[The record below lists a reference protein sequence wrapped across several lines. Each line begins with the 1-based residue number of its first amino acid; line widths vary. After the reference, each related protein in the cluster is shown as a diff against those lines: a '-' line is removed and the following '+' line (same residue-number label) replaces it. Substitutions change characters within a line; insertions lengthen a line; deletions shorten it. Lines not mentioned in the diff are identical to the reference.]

1 MSENKSL
8 LLPIQHIAT
17 KIGLSDDDL
26 EPCGLYT
33 AKVRLNRLPLV
44 NRLSKG
50 KLIVVTA
57 MTPTPYGEG
66 KTLVSIGLAQAI
78 EQLGKTSVVT
88 LREPSLGPIF
98 GIKGGATGGGR
109 SQVLPSEKINLHFN
123 GDKHAVAAA
132 HNLLAAMIDSHLYH
146 GNDLG
151 IDVDKIFWPRTLDMN
166 DRALRHVVVGRGGK
180 SRGVE
185 RESGFIITAAS
196 EVMAILAL
204 AASRDDCARR
214 LHEVTI
220 GFNRDGER
228 IRAQDLQAAGAMMV
242 LLNEAIM
249 PNLVQ
254 TTEHTP
260 ALIHAGP
267 FANIAHGTSSVIAQ
281 RMGLAVADYV
291 VNETGFA
298 ADLGAEKFLDI
309 VMPASGLKPSAAVL
323 VATVRGIRHQ
333 SLGGES
339 NPFGLKNGLQNL
351 RKHIEIL
358 AKFNLPTVVALN
370 RFADDRDEDLRA
382 IADFCDGVGIESAIV
397 DAFHKGG
404 EGALSLAAKVIT
416 AAAKTDLNAITPLY
430 SPELALEDKVALVAR
445 EIYGAAAL
453 DFEPPAKLKL
463 EKFSAL
469 GFAKLPVCVAKTQY
483 SLSDD
488 PKKLGAPKDWT
499 LKVTD
504 AQLASGAGFI
514 VIVAGN
520 MTLMPGLPKTP
531 QAARMNI
538 DENGNIQGL
547 Y

>member
-1 MSENKSL
+1 
-8 LLPIQHIAT
+8 LPIQHIAT

-146 GNDLG
+146 ANDLG